1 MKSFQVVLCLLL
13 VSAGARAS
21 DRMRDEEPK
30 LREGNWRVGA
40 SLSLTGNSMS
50 NGDSSFLVSA
60 SLPLQ
65 YFLVDGFSAGLAID
79 WTTVHTSTSA
89 GGSQTTTIVS
99 MGAEATWY
107 FWRHK
112 GLAAFIEPEFFVN
125 TRDGGPTTYSAA
137 GALGLQ
143 LFLNSSVAIGPGVLY
158 AHEFGTGNVPNT
170 DSYRFFIQ
178 LFIYL

>member
-1 MKSFQVVLCLLL
+1 MKRIKVVLCLLL
-13 VSAGARAS
+13 VASAARAEL
-21 DRMRDEEPK
+21 RDEEPK
-30 LREGNWRVGA
+30 LREGNWRVGGA
-40 SLSLTGNSMS
+40 LSLTGNSSS
-50 NGDSSFLVSA
+50 NGNSSFLVSA

-65 YFLVDGFSAGLAID
+65 YFLADGFSAGLAVD
-79 WTTVHTSTSA
+79 WTTVHTSA
-89 GGSQTTTIVS
+89 NGASQTSTIVS
-99 MGAEATWY
+99 MGVEATWY

-143 LFLNSSVAIGPGVLY
+143 LFLNSSVAVGPGVLY
-158 AHEFGTGNVPNT
+158 AHEFGTGSVPNT